1 MNFIFFAGESPLHE
15 EKKFK
20 KKKCKKPLPLPCLSL
35 PNAPRSLAAQH
46 PGELRASEQ
55 GGNRRAGA
63 GPRKVDRSARKEQA
77 LGGAGPRGKGAI
89 PTPGG
94 LDCAR
99 SCLVLRLG
107 LRIFTMA
114 ELNPTPRY
122 PPASPPSPSLCLGPS
137 VLATRALPLCGIAGH
152 VLFSG
157 LLRPALSLLA
167 QPLHRR
173 LCINVTSPT
182 WHFWTNSFKIA
193 SHPTRLFPSS
203 YSAFFISL

>member
-1 MNFIFFAGESPLHE
+1 M
-15 EKKFK
+15 K
-20 KKKCKKPLPLPCLSL
+20 KKILKKNVKSRFLCLAYPCQMHPAAWLLSTQG
-35 PNAPRSLAAQH
+35 S
-46 PGELRASEQ
+46 SEQ
-55 GGNRRAGA
+55 VNRVGTDGQEL
-63 GPRKVDRSARKEQA
+63 GPGRWTGLRGRSRSS
-77 LGGAGPRGKGAI
+77 GKGSD
-89 PTPGG
+89 PDPLGG

-114 ELNPTPRY
+114 ELDPTPRY

-137 VLATRALPLCGIAGH
+137 VLATWALPLCGISRH
-152 VLFSG
+152 VFFSG